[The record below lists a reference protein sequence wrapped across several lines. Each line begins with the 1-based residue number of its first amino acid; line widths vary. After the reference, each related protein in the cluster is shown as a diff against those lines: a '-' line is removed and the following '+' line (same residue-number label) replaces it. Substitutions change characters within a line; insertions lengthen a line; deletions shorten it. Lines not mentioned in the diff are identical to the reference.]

1 MAQIPVGFPC
11 GGVTTL
17 VKRTE
22 AEEGLKRGASELDM
36 VMNIAAFKQGEYKTL
51 IRKAVGTQ
59 PGIKA
64 SGGVASIEDGIAI
77 MQAGA
82 NIVAMRRFLVEQLE
96 KLDWPKR
103 TG

>member
-1 MAQIPVGFPC
+1 
-11 GGVTTL
+11 
-17 VKRTE
+17 
-22 AEEGLKRGASELDM
+22 
-36 VMNIAAFKQGEYKTL
+36 
-51 IRKAVGTQ
+51 
-59 PGIKA
+59 
-64 SGGVASIEDGIAI
+64 

>member
-1 MAQIPVGFPC
+1 
-11 GGVTTL
+11 
-17 VKRTE
+17 
-22 AEEGLKRGASELDM
+22 
-36 VMNIAAFKQGEYKTL
+36 
-51 IRKAVGTQ
+51 
-59 PGIKA
+59 
-64 SGGVASIEDGIAI
+64 VASIEDGIAF